1 MGGSSGSCLFLFR
14 MEVEDNRYSV
24 ILSAANRQRTIAAYR
39 AVSERWEH
47 ALLIKGWA
55 LARHWDRIRDY
66 SDVDVVLPPGSF
78 LRAPLNSLDVLGA
91 TVDLHYGLRSYDT
104 LPWSDILNH
113 SYIVDLDG
121 VPIRVLADEDNL
133 RVTAVHWL
141 TDGGVNKERLWD
153 IYYLVKNRKADF
165 DWERCLESNG
175 PIRKTWVM
183 AAIATARDHL
193 DLDVSGLPEEAQNF
207 QLPAWYKKTLS
218 KEWER
223 GPYIRRVMATV
234 ITKPKLLIEQLQRRF
249 PPNPIAATIDTETP
263 IDNSSRIP
271 AQLKSLTNKVGPF
284 ARGLG
289 RRLTYKRQ
297 KHDR

>member
-1 MGGSSGSCLFLFR
+1 MLPSSFGMKAS
-14 MEVEDNRYSV
+14 DDRYSV
-24 ILSAANRQRTIAAYR
+24 IFSLVNRRRTIAAYR
-39 AVSERWEH
+39 AISEKSEVI
-47 ALLIKGWA
+47 LIKGWA
-55 LARHWDRIRDY
+55 LARYWDRIRDY
-66 SDVDVVLPPGSF
+66 SDVDLLVPPDSSPTEG
-78 LRAPLNSLDVLGA
+78 AYQNTDILGA
-91 TVDLHYGLRSYDT
+91 TVDIHLGLRRYDN
-104 LPWSDILNH
+104 LPWSDIFAH

-121 VPIRVLADEDNL
+121 TPIRVLADEDNL

-153 IYYLVKNRKADF
+153 IFYLVKNRKAGF

-175 PIRKTWVM
+175 PVRKTWVM

-207 QLPAWYKKTLS
+207 QLPAWYEKTLA

-234 ITKPKLLIEQLQRRF
+234 ITNPKLLIEQLQRRF

-289 RRLTYKRQ
+289 RRLTYNRQ